1 MVSLLSVEI
10 GDAVRHGAAYSWLQ
24 KSSQTLRQGEDQ
36 RWKAVFED
44 DEAFEGEIDEKEIVV
59 DEMGAAMLHSQKR
72 AEEAHREAGCYGK
85 CQLFTLIN

>member
-1 MVSLLSVEI
+1 M
-10 GDAVRHGAAYSWLQ
+10 
-24 KSSQTLRQGEDQ
+24 
-36 RWKAVFED
+36 FED

-85 CQLFTLIN
+85 CQLHSLFEKSINPFVFTVSKTAFFCNKDISFRPRE